1 METNGRSKSL
11 EIRQRLGHPILD
23 ADGHWLEFE
32 PAVFDYLKDV
42 AGADMVARYQSWQRN
57 RSIGVWYGLS
67 PDERRDMRALRP
79 IWWAVPTKNTLDR
92 ATATLPKLLY
102 ERLDQTGIDFSV
114 MYPSLGL
121 FAPRIDHED
130 LRRAVCRAFNKF
142 SADAFRDYS
151 DRLTPAAIIPMHTP
165 QEAIE
170 ELEYAVNMLGLKTL
184 FMADYAMRPIPY
196 VERKFGEEAGRFAYW
211 LDFFSLDS
219 QYDYDPV
226 WAKCVELKVVPG
238 FHSQGFWGGRA
249 SPTNFVHNHIG
260 HFAAAGEAMCRGLF
274 MGGVTRRFP
283 SLKFAFLECGVGWA
297 VTLYSDLIGH
307 WEKRNIKAMENYD
320 PANLNEELFVD
331 LCRRY
336 GGPIFE
342 GRLNEVVR
350 WGVSAGLSTQEEPA
364 MLDEFAPCGIN
375 DKREIKELFVPHFY
389 FGCEADDPT
398 TAWAFDTKKNPYGA
412 KLNAIFSSDIGHWD
426 VVDMRDV
433 TAEAYELVEHGLLN
447 EDEFRDFTFAN
458 AARMRCSMNP
468 NFFKGT
474 IIEGQVA
481 TLLGGGTAGTEG
493 KVMRR
498 WSGATR

>member
-350 WGVSAGLSTQEEPA
+350 WGVSAGLSTQEDPA

-481 TLLGGGTAGTEG
+481 TLLGGGTAGTEA